1 MKRRMLPR
9 SPTLTLA
16 TLTLATCTAD
26 PAPPPPQTT
35 EVIADTTIVRSH
47 GPGTWGAPATLV
59 PEVSIGELEGP
70 DEYLFGTVGSIAVND
85 DHTVYILDTQAQEI
99 RVFDSTGTYI
109 ETLGRRGEGPGE
121 LSHAEAIALLP
132 DGRLVVRDP
141 GNSRVQVYGPGPGET
156 AEWGYRATTA
166 YTDEPMYTDA
176 RGRTLLVTRDQSR
189 EDFAWQIVFLGPDGT
204 PLDTVAP
211 PSSDYVQ
218 PTLTA
223 ENSIGNASNTVSS
236 IVPFSPNFAWA
247 LHPGGHFLTGLA
259 TEYRIELGR
268 DDGVLRI
275 ERDYDPVRV
284 RDDERRFVREMI
296 TQEMRNTQPNWS
308 WNGPPLPDSKPP
320 FLQLHPG
327 RDGRIWALAWP
338 RLQFLDL
345 GGDEQDPS
353 GAPPGPMMIPL
364 WTSYDVFE
372 EDGAF
377 LGTVQVP
384 EGFSAIPVPVFDG
397 DHVWAVERDELGVER
412 VVRYRILV
420 EGDIVAAQEALTGVV
435 MALEGVVGT
444 AVGDCG
450 GESCIKVY
458 LSAASEAVEGEIPGE
473 FGGFRVVTEVTGEVR
488 GR

>member
-1 MKRRMLPR
+1 MLPR
-9 SPTLTLA
+9 TLTLTLA
-16 TLTLATCTAD
+16 AATLAACGTERSSPSA
-26 PAPPPPQTT
+26 QTV
-35 EVIADTTIVRSH
+35 EVIGDTTIVRSQ
-47 GPGTWGAPATLV
+47 GPGVWGAPATLV

-85 DHTVYILDTQAQEI
+85 DHTVYILDTQAQHI

-141 GNSRVQVYGPGPGET
+141 ANMRVQLYGPGPGET
-156 AEWGYRATTA
+156 DEWGYRASTD
-166 YTDEPMYTDA
+166 YTDEPMYTDS
-176 RGRTLLVTRDQSR
+176 RGRTLLVSRDQSR
-189 EDFAWQIVFLGPDGT
+189 TDFVWQLVFLGPDGT
-204 PLDTVAP
+204 PLDTLP
-211 PSSDYVQ
+211 QPSIDFEP
-218 PTLTA
+218 PTLKA
-223 ENSIGNASNTVSS
+223 EYTTGNSSSSVSTP
-236 IVPFSPNFAWA
+236 VPFSPTFAWA
-247 LHPGGHFLTGLA
+247 LHPSGHFLTGLS

-284 RDDERRFVREMI
+284 WDDERRFVREMI
-296 TQEMRNTQPNWS
+296 TQEMRNTQPDWS
-308 WNGPPLPDSKPP
+308 WDGPPIPDHKPP

-338 RLQFLDL
+338 QLQFLDL

-353 GAPPGPMMIPL
+353 GAPAGPMMIPR

-397 DHVWAVERDELGVER
+397 DHVWAVSRDELGVER

-420 EGDIVAAQEALTGVV
+420 EGRDIVAAQEALTDVV
-435 MALEGVVGT
+435 MGLEGVVGT
-444 AVGDCG
+444 AVGECG

-458 LSAASEAVEGEIPGE
+458 LSAASEALEGEVPGE
-473 FGGFRVVTEVTGEVR
+473 FGGFRVVTEVTGEMG

>member
-1 MKRRMLPR
+1 MLPR
-9 SPTLTLA
+9 TATLA
-16 TLTLATCTAD
+16 LATISLAACAAD
-26 PAPPPPQTT
+26 PAPPTTQTT
-35 EVIADTTIVRSH
+35 EVIGDTTIVRSH
-47 GPGTWGAPATLV
+47 GPGAWGAPATLV

-85 DHTVYILDTQAQEI
+85 DRTVYILDAQAQHI

-121 LSHAEAIALLP
+121 LRRAEAIALLP

-141 GNSRVQVYGPGPGET
+141 GNSRVQVYGPGPGKT
-156 AEWGYRATTA
+156 AEWGYRATTD

-189 EDFAWQIVFLGPDGT
+189 EDFAWQLVFLGPDGT
-204 PLDTVAP
+204 PLDTVP
-211 PSSDYVQ
+211 QPSSDYEP
-218 PTLTA
+218 PTLKA
-223 ENSIGNASNTVSS
+223 EYVTDNSSS
-236 IVPFSPNFAWA
+236 STSTPVPFSPTSAWA

-275 ERDYDPVRV
+275 EREYDPVPV
-284 RDDERRFVREMI
+284 SDDERGFLREMI
-296 TQEMRNTQPNWS
+296 TQQMRNTQPDWNWD
-308 WNGPPLPDSKPP
+308 GPPIPDYKPP

-327 RDGRIWALAWP
+327 RDGRIWVLPWP
-338 RLQFLDL
+338 QWDFLES
-345 GGDEQDPS
+345 DEQDPS
-353 GAPPGPMMIPL
+353 GTPAGPMMNL
-364 WTSYDVFE
+364 VWTSYDVFE
-372 EDGAF
+372 ENGAF

-397 DHVWAVERDELGVER
+397 DHVWAVSRDELGVER

-420 EGDIVAAQEALTGVV
+420 EGRDIVAAQEALTDVV
-435 MALEGVVGT
+435 MAIAGVVGT
-444 AVGDCG
+444 AVGECE
-450 GESCIKVY
+450 GEGCIKVY
-458 LSAASEAVEGEIPGE
+458 LSAASEVVEAEVPGE